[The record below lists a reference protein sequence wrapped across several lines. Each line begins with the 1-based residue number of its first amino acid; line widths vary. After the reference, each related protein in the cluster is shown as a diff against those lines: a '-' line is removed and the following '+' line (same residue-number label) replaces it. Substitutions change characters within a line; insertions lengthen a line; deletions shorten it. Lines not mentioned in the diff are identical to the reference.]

1 MTVVPSFTL
10 LVWVGVDELGLLG
23 FLPNETKG
31 LILVPFSSFSIGLKV
46 VEYKIL
52 IGVDVFVIPM
62 SFVSGKIINGLLV
75 VLVGGS

>member
-10 LVWVGVDELGLLG
+10 LVWVEEDELGLLG

-31 LILVPFSSFSIGLKV
+31 LILAPFFFGLKV